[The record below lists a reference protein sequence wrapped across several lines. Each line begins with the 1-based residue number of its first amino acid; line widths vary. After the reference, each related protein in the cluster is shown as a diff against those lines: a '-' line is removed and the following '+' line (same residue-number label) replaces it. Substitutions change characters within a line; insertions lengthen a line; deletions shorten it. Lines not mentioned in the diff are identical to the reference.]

1 MRLIDLTCGLTEK
14 GLHGEAHRRP
24 TQLETPDALFE
35 LAQMGTRIESPSYLL
50 QGGKRLD
57 QFGPESFFQSAVL
70 LDLTHKVATQFIDDE
85 DLEAAEEVAGLA
97 VREGEGVIIRTGWDR
112 NFRKG
117 DYPSSHLGLSENGA
131 EYLASRHVSM
141 VCTDTPNLDYP
152 NNESLTAHSVL
163 FERGMLVVEDLCN
176 LVSIDQDRFQLIV
189 LPLKV
194 GVSCS
199 PARAVAD
206 VEGMK

>member
-1 MRLIDLTCGLTEK
+1 MIDLTRGLTDK
-14 GLHGEAHRRP
+14 SLHREVHRRP
-24 TQLETPDALFE
+24 IQLETPGVLFE

-70 LDLTHKVATQFIDDE
+70 LDLTHKVAKHLIDDE
-85 DLEAAEEVAGLA
+85 DLEAAEEAEGLA
-97 VREGEGVIIRTGWDR
+97 VRGGEAVVIRTRWDH
-112 NFRKG
+112 NSHTG
-117 DYPSSHLGLSENGA
+117 DYSSSHLGLSENGA
-131 EYLASRHVSM
+131 DYLAFRHLSM
-141 VCTDTPNLDYP
+141 VCIDTASLDHP
-152 NNESLTAHSVL
+152 ENVSLTAHSVL
-163 FERGMLVVEDLCN
+163 FESGMLIVENLCN
-176 LVSIDQDRFQLIV
+176 LDSIDQYRFQLIV

-194 GVSCS
+194 GASCS